1 MKKGIVQLL
10 LISMC
15 GLWLAGCSNKKEEK
29 DGQVT
34 LKVWES
40 LEVQD
45 YMEVAADAFMEEHP
59 NIKIE
64 FENVEF
70 NSSVSQ
76 IVLDG
81 PAGAGADLFAAP
93 CDRLGELVS
102 GGYVVPVVGS
112 GEVATRVLPS
122 CRKAATYDD
131 TMYGYPVSDE
141 TYALYYNKALIS
153 EEQVPRTWEEVIAY
167 TRENTRDGQYG
178 FVMDPTSGYYTI
190 IFTTAKGNRLFGV
203 TGQDGKNT
211 YLNTPEA
218 VSGLNLM
225 KDLASAVGISSSDLN
240 SSIADELFKNGKAVM
255 EITGPWNASVFS
267 AAGID
272 YGVTTLPALP
282 GEETPAVSFS
292 GARLMFVSAFS
303 EHQEEAAEFAK
314 FLMSDEMQQ
323 LRYEYLKCIPSV
335 EIEMEDETISG
346 FMEQLEFATPM
357 PSIPQMN
364 SFWESMGSA
373 SKNIWDGADVQS
385 TMDGCNQAI
394 VNSTAE

>member
-10 LISMC
+10 LITMC
-15 GLWLAGCSNKKEEK
+15 GLWLTGCGNKKEEK

-190 IFTTAKGNRLFGV
+190 IFTTAKGNRLFGA

-211 YLNTPEA
+211 
-218 VSGLNLM
+218 
-225 KDLASAVGISSSDLN
+225 
-240 SSIADELFKNGKAVM
+240 
-255 EITGPWNASVFS
+255 
-267 AAGID
+267 
-272 YGVTTLPALP
+272 
-282 GEETPAVSFS
+282 
-292 GARLMFVSAFS
+292 
-303 EHQEEAAEFAK
+303 
-314 FLMSDEMQQ
+314 
-323 LRYEYLKCIPSV
+323 
-335 EIEMEDETISG
+335 
-346 FMEQLEFATPM
+346 
-357 PSIPQMN
+357 
-364 SFWESMGSA
+364 
-373 SKNIWDGADVQS
+373 
-385 TMDGCNQAI
+385 
-394 VNSTAE
+394 

>member
-10 LISMC
+10 LISFC
-15 GLWLAGCSNKKEEK
+15 GLWLTGCGSKKAEK
-29 DGQVT
+29 EGQVT

-40 LEVQD
+40 LEVQA
-45 YMEVAADAFMEEHP
+45 YMEAAAEAFSKEYP

-70 NSSVSQ
+70 NNSASQ

-93 CDRLGELVS
+93 CDRMGELVS

-112 GEVATRVLPS
+112 GEVAIKVLPS
-122 CRKAATYDD
+122 CRKAATYGS

-153 EEQVPRTWEEVIAY
+153 SDEVPRTWEEVISY
-167 TRENTRDGQYG
+167 TRENTKDGQYG
-178 FVMDPTSGYYTI
+178 FVMDPTTGYYTI
-190 IFTTAKGNRLFGV
+190 IFTTANNNRLFGV

-218 VSGLNLM
+218 VSGLKVM
-225 KDLASAVGISSSDLN
+225 SDLASAVGISSTDLN
-240 SSIADELFKNGKAVM
+240 SSIADDLFKSGKAAM
-255 EITGPWNASVFS
+255 EITGPWNASTFTE
-267 AAGID
+267 AGID
-272 YGVTTLPALP
+272 YGVTTLPCLP

-303 EHQEEAAEFAK
+303 EHQEEAALFAK
-314 FLMSDEMQQ
+314 FLLSDEMQKM
-323 LRYEYLKCIPSV
+323 RYEYLKCIPSV
-335 EIEMEDETISG
+335 LIDTEDETISG

-364 SFWESMGSA
+364 SFWASMGSA

-385 TMDGCNQAI
+385 TMDSCNQAI
-394 VNSTAE
+394 VNSTTE

>member
-1 MKKGIVQLL
+1 MKRGIVQLL

-15 GLWLAGCSNKKEEK
+15 GLWLTGCGSKKEEK
-29 DGQVT
+29 VT

-40 LEVQD
+40 LEVQG
-45 YMEVAADAFMEEHP
+45 YMEAAAEAYCKDHP
-59 NIKIE
+59 NVTIE

-70 NSSVSQ
+70 DTSVSQ

-93 CDRLGELVS
+93 CDRMGELVS
-102 GGYVVPVVGS
+102 GGYVVPVENAE
-112 GEVATRVLPS
+112 EVEARVLPS
-122 CRKAATYDD
+122 CRKAATYAD

-153 EEQVPRTWEEVIAY
+153 EEEVPKTWEEVISY
-167 TRENTRDGQYG
+167 TKENTQNGQYG
-178 FVMDPTSGYYTI
+178 FVMDPTTGYYTI
-190 IFTTAKGNRLFGV
+190 IFTTANGNRLFGEN
-203 TGQDGKNT
+203 GDDGTTT

-218 VSGLNLM
+218 ISGLELLR
-225 KDLASAVGISSSDLN
+225 DLSNAVGISSSDLN
-240 SSIADELFKNGKAVM
+240 SSIADELFKNGKAAM
-255 EITGPWNASVFS
+255 EITGPWNASAFTE
-267 AAGID
+267 AGID
-272 YGVTTLPALP
+272 YGVTTLPCLP
-282 GEETPAVSFS
+282 GEATPSVSFS

-303 EHQEEAAEFAK
+303 EHQEEAAAFAE

-323 LRYEYLKCIPSV
+323 MRYEYLTCIPSV
-335 EIEMEDETISG
+335 EIEMEDETIAG
-346 FMEQLEFATPM
+346 FMEQLEYATPM

-373 SKNIWDGADVQS
+373 TKNIWDGADVQS
-385 TMDGCNQAI
+385 TMDNCDKAI

>member
-1 MKKGIVQLL
+1 MKRSIVQLL
-10 LISMC
+10 LVSMC
-15 GLWLAGCSNKKEEK
+15 GLWLTGCGSKNEEK

-45 YMEVAADAFMEEHP
+45 YMEEAAEAFMKENP

-70 NSSVSQ
+70 DNSVSQ

-93 CDRLGELVS
+93 CDRMGELVS
-102 GGYVVPVVGS
+102 GGYVVPVVGA
-112 GEVATRVLPS
+112 GELATKVLPS
-122 CRKAATYDD
+122 CRKAATYGS

-153 EEQVPRTWEEVIAY
+153 EEEVPRTWEDLIAY
-167 TRENTRDGQYG
+167 TRSHTGDGKYG

-190 IFTTAKGNRLFGV
+190 VFTTAKGNRLFGV
-203 TGQDGKNT
+203 TGLDGENT

-218 VSGLNLM
+218 VSGLSLM
-225 KDLASAVGISSSDLN
+225 KDLAGAVGISSSDLN
-240 SSIADELFKNGKAVM
+240 SSIADELFKNGNAAM
-255 EITGPWNASVFS
+255 EITGPWNAAVFS
-267 AAGID
+267 QAGID
-272 YGVTTLPALP
+272 YGVTTLPCLP
-282 GEETPAVSFS
+282 GEETPAISFS

-303 EHQEEAAEFAK
+303 EHQEEAALFAK
-314 FLMSDEMQQ
+314 FLMSEEMQQ

-335 EIEMEDETISG
+335 QIEMEDETISG

-364 SFWESMGSA
+364 SFWVSMGSA

-385 TMDGCNQAI
+385 TMDSCNEAI